1 MKLNETFVLIDRG
14 NIVQCSGWSESYTA
28 IARAIL
34 AMSWKPGNNN
44 FRIPR
49 IVTIKPGG
57 SYTDLRGKQVSA
69 PKKSPVTLRN
79 GVRPLRDAF
88 RKLMERQ
95 WRCEEPLKLDTYF
108 KTRRGIPEGETMF
121 KYPTLR
127 RISEPL
133 HEGLGDFDFW
143 LRSNEGFRT
152 VVEWETGNI
161 SSSHRSLNK
170 MCLALLGGL
179 ADAAVLIVP
188 SARLYV
194 HLTDRIGNIKEL
206 QPYFYF
212 WNSIGQLIERG
223 LLAVIEVEYDA
234 LFASKDLRDFIPR
247 GKEGNSPRAR

>member
-1 MKLNETFVLIDRG
+1 MKLNGTFVLINSGGVAKDL
-14 NIVQCSGWSESYTA
+14 GWSESYGA
-28 IARAIL
+28 IASAIS
-34 AMSWKPGNNN
+34 AMSWRPGDRG

-57 SYTDLRGKQVSA
+57 SYTNLRGTQVSVTR
-69 PKKSPVTLRN
+69 SPITLRN

-88 RKLMERQ
+88 RKLMEAK
-95 WRCEEPLKLDTYF
+95 WKCEEPLKLDAYF
-108 KTRRGIPEGETMF
+108 KTRRGNPPSEAMSR
-121 KYPTLR
+121 YPSLEE
-127 RISEPL
+127 ISEPL

-143 LRSNEGFRT
+143 LRSEKGFRT

-179 ADAAVLIVP
+179 TDAAVLIVP

-212 WNSIGQLIERG
+212 WNSVGKLVERG

-234 LFASKDLRDFIPR
+234 VFESKDLRDFIPR
-247 GKEGNSPRAR
+247 GKEGNSRRRR